1 MKIADASGQCY
12 SDDFNIESDIPLMK
26 KFDPEELYKPKPT
39 ERQIQGILKK
49 MGKRSKDDE
58 LNCGMCGYA
67 SCREKAIAVY
77 EGKAE
82 ISMCL
87 PFMKERAES
96 LSDSILDMTPNAII
110 AVDADLKIQQINA
123 AACGLFKITSEE
135 IVGKPVAM
143 ILDEFDFV
151 DMITSENQAMTK
163 HAYLSEYS
171 VYLEQEFRFD
181 KAAGIVIC
189 VMKNITQSRQRR
201 SNVMKA
207 KVQAANMA
215 DEIVEKQLHV
225 VHEIAALLGETA
237 AETKAAVHNLKETIM
252 MDSEDD

>member
-1 MKIADASGQCY
+1 
-12 SDDFNIESDIPLMK
+12 
-26 KFDPEELYKPKPT
+26 
-39 ERQIQGILKK
+39 
-49 MGKRSKDDE
+49 
-58 LNCGMCGYA
+58 MCGYS
-67 SCREKAIAVY
+67 SCREKAAAVF

-96 LSDSILDMTPNAII
+96 VSGTILDITPNAIV
-110 AVDADLKIQQINA
+110 AVDGDLHIQYINA
-123 AACGLFKITSEE
+123 AACKMFKTDYGE
-135 IVGKPVAM
+135 IKGSPVSA

-151 DMITSENQAMTK
+151 DMLTSDKKSMTK
-163 HAYLSEYS
+163 HTYLPDFS
-171 VYLEQEFRFD
+171 VYVEQEFRYD
-181 KAAGIVIC
+181 KASGIVIC
-189 VMKNITQSRQRR
+189 VMKNITQSRQQRMGL
-201 SNVMKA
+201 MKA

-215 DEIVEKQLHV
+215 DEIVEKQLRA